1 MQVKANNLVVE
12 REAGGGRGATRGYG
26 TL

>member
-1 MQVKANNLVVE
+1 MQVKANNRVVE
-12 REAGGGRGATRGYG
+12 REAGGERGATRGYG

>member
-1 MQVKANNLVVE
+1 MQVKANNRVVE
-12 REAGGGRGATRGYG
+12 REAGGERGATLGYG

>member
-1 MQVKANNLVVE
+1 VKANNRVVE
-12 REAGGGRGATRGYG
+12 REAGGERGATRGYG